1 MASDA
6 SLAIVRPSKS
16 LRAAQA
22 GPYPPAAAPD
32 SSRSSAVPGPL
43 SNTPTATAPSS
54 PLPNATY
61 LHLFSVPLMTYVW
74 PNSAGLNAQLRER
87 ILSHAAQDRGVQA
100 TNIGGWHSAN
110 GELEFLAE
118 LREPLFQRML
128 AMVNEAT
135 GRLAGDRGV
144 PSIAVRWS
152 FLGWANISE
161 AGAFNTMHTH
171 PGMTWSGVYYVDAG
185 ESPGQNDSGLL
196 KFMDPS
202 PGSAASFLPFLA
214 RATPEMKPVAGLMV
228 LFPSYVPHSVLPHR
242 GSRPRIS
249 IAFNFRSEPYP

>member
-1 MASDA
+1 MACNAPLITARSSRLLHA
-6 SLAIVRPSKS
+6 VQAGSLA
-16 LRAAQA
+16 
-22 GPYPPAAAPD
+22 PAAAA
-32 SSRSSAVPGPL
+32 SSDRSSAVSSSLNDAPGA
-43 SNTPTATAPSS
+43 ATVAS
-54 PLPNATY
+54 PLPSANY

-74 PNSAGLNAQLRER
+74 PNSAGLNEQLRER
-87 ILSHAAQDRGVQA
+87 ILSHAALDRGVQA
-100 TNIGGWHSAN
+100 TNVGGWHSAN
-110 GELEFLAE
+110 GELEFLGE
-118 LREPLFQRML
+118 LREPLYQRML

-135 GRLAGDRGV
+135 GRLAGERGL

-152 FLGWANISE
+152 FLAWANISE
-161 AGAFNTMHTH
+161 TGAFNTMHTH

-185 ESPGQNDSGLL
+185 ESVGQSDSGIL

-214 RATPEMKPVAGLMV
+214 RANPEMKPVAGLMV
-228 LFPSYVPHSVLPHR
+228 LFPSYVPHSVQPHR

>member
-1 MASDA
+1 MASNV
-6 SLAIVRPSKS
+6 SLAIARPAKSVRV
-16 LRAAQA
+16 AAA
-22 GPYPPAAAPD
+22 GSAASPAAAGTDNPT
-32 SSRSSAVPGPL
+32 VL
-43 SNTPTATAPSS
+43 SNSSSPPTATAPAS
-54 PLPNATY
+54 PLPHAAY

-74 PNSAGLNAQLRER
+74 PNSAGLNEQLRER
-87 ILSHAAQDRGVQA
+87 ILRHAAEDRGVQA

-110 GELEFLAE
+110 GELEFLGE
-118 LREPLFQRML
+118 LREPVFQRML

-135 GRLAGDRGV
+135 GRLAGDRGL

-152 FLGWANISE
+152 FLAWANISE

-185 ESPGQNDSGLL
+185 ESPGQNDSGIL

>member
-1 MASDA
+1 MPSDVSVA
-6 SLAIVRPSKS
+6 RPRPAKS
-16 LRAAQA
+16 LRVAQA
-22 GPYPPAAAPD
+22 GPSPPAAAPD
-32 SSRSSAVPGPL
+32 SNCSSAVASPL
-43 SNTPTATAPSS
+43 CNTPTATAPAS
-54 PLPNATY
+54 PVPNATY
-61 LHLFSVPLMTYVW
+61 LHLYSVPLMTYVW
-74 PNSAGLNAQLRER
+74 PNSAGLNEQLRER

-110 GELEFLAE
+110 GELEFLGE

-128 AMVNEAT
+128 ALVNEAT
-135 GRLAGDRGV
+135 GRLAGDRGL
-144 PSIAVRWS
+144 PAIAVRWS
-152 FLGWANISE
+152 FLAWANISE
-161 AGAFNTMHTH
+161 TGAFNTMHTH

-185 ESPGQNDSGLL
+185 ESPGQNDSGIL

-214 RATPEMKPVAGLMV
+214 RATPQIQPVAGLML

>member
-1 MASDA
+1 MPNDVSV
-6 SLAIVRPSKS
+6 AIPRPSKL

-22 GPYPPAAAPD
+22 GPHGPAAPGSD
-32 SSRSSAVPGPL
+32 RSSAAASPPT
-43 SNTPTATAPSS
+43 NTPTAASTS
-54 PLPNATY
+54 PVPNATY

-74 PNSAGLNAQLRER
+74 PNSAGLNEQLRER
-87 ILSHAAQDRGVQA
+87 ILSHATQDCGVQA

-110 GELEFLAE
+110 GDLEFLGE
-118 LREPLFQRML
+118 LREPIFQRML

-135 GRLAGDRGV
+135 GRLAGDRGL

-161 AGAFNTMHTH
+161 TGALNTMHTH
-171 PGMTWSGVYYVDAG
+171 PGMTWSGVYYVDTG
-185 ESPGQNDSGLL
+185 DSPGQNDSGIL

-214 RATPEMKPVAGLMV
+214 RATPQIQPVAGLML

>member
-1 MASDA
+1 MS
-6 SLAIVRPSKS
+6 SNVPLAITRPSKS
-16 LRAAQA
+16 LRAAHA
-22 GPYPPAAAPD
+22 GPPVPAAAVGSD
-32 SSRSSAVPGPL
+32 RSSAAPSPP
-43 SNTPTATAPSS
+43 SDTPTATTPAS

-61 LHLFSVPLMTYVW
+61 LHLFSVPFMTYVW

-100 TNIGGWHSAN
+100 TNVGGWHSAN
-110 GELEFLAE
+110 GELEFLGE

-128 AMVNEAT
+128 AMVNDAT
-135 GRLAGDRGV
+135 GRLAGERGL

-152 FLGWANISE
+152 FLAWANISE
-161 AGAFNTMHTH
+161 TGAFNTTHTH

-185 ESPGQNDSGLL
+185 ESVGQNDSGIL

-228 LFPSYVPHSVLPHR
+228 LFPSHVPHSVQPHR

>member
-1 MASDA
+1 MSSDVSVAMA
-6 SLAIVRPSKS
+6 RPSNS
-16 LRAAQA
+16 QRTAQA
-22 GPYPPAAAPD
+22 GSLVPAVAAG
-32 SSRSSAVPGPL
+32 SARSSVAPASTGD
-43 SNTPTATAPSS
+43 TPDGMTPAS
-54 PLPNATY
+54 PLPNAAY

-74 PNSAGLNAQLRER
+74 PNSAALNEQLRER
-87 ILSHAAQDRGVQA
+87 ILSYAAQDRGVQA

-110 GELEFLAE
+110 GELEFLGE

-135 GRLAGDRGV
+135 GRLAGDRGL

-152 FLGWANISE
+152 FLAWANISE
-161 AGAFNTMHTH
+161 TGAFNTMHTH

-185 ESPGQNDSGLL
+185 ESPGQNDSGIL

>member
-1 MASDA
+1 VPTDVSV
-6 SLAIVRPSKS
+6 AIPRPSKL

-22 GPYPPAAAPD
+22 GPHAPAAAPD
-32 SSRSSAVPGPL
+32 SDRSSAAASLPT
-43 SNTPTATAPSS
+43 NTPTAASTS
-54 PLPNATY
+54 PVPNATY

-74 PNSAGLNAQLRER
+74 PNSAGLNEQLRDR
-87 ILSHAAQDRGVQA
+87 ILSHAAQDCGVQA
-100 TNIGGWHSAN
+100 TNVGGWHSAN
-110 GELEFLAE
+110 GNLEFLGE
-118 LREPLFQRML
+118 LREALFQRML

-135 GRLAGDRGV
+135 GRLAGDRGL
-144 PSIAVRWS
+144 PSIAARWS
-152 FLGWANISE
+152 FLGWANTSE
-161 AGAFNTMHTH
+161 TGAFNTMHTH
-171 PGMTWSGVYYVDAG
+171 PGMTWSGVYYVDTG
-185 ESPGQNDSGLL
+185 DSPGQNDSGIL

-214 RATPEMKPVAGLMV
+214 RATPQIQPVAGLML

>member
-1 MASDA
+1 MA
-6 SLAIVRPSKS
+6 RPSKS

-22 GPYPPAAAPD
+22 AGSLVPAGAAGSD
-32 SSRSSAVPGPL
+32 RSSAAP
-43 SNTPTATAPSS
+43 TPSSGTPVAPAPAS

-61 LHLFSVPLMTYVW
+61 LHLFSVPLMTYLW
-74 PNSAGLNAQLRER
+74 PNSAGLNEQLRER

-110 GELEFLAE
+110 GELEFLGE

-152 FLGWANISE
+152 FLGWANISQ

-171 PGMTWSGVYYVDAG
+171 PGMTWSGVYYVDTG
-185 ESPGQNDSGLL
+185 DSPGQNDSGIL

-214 RATPEMKPVAGLMV
+214 RATPQIQPVAGLML

>member
-1 MASDA
+1 VPTDVSV
-6 SLAIVRPSKS
+6 AIPRPSKL

-22 GPYPPAAAPD
+22 GPHAPAAAPESD
-32 SSRSSAVPGPL
+32 RSSAAASLPA
-43 SNTPTATAPSS
+43 NTPTAASTS
-54 PLPNATY
+54 PVPNATY

-74 PNSAGLNAQLRER
+74 PNSAGLNEQLRDR
-87 ILSHAAQDRGVQA
+87 ILSHAAQDCGVQA
-100 TNIGGWHSAN
+100 TNVGGWHSAN
-110 GELEFLAE
+110 GNLEFLGE
-118 LREPLFQRML
+118 LREALFQRML

-135 GRLAGDRGV
+135 GRLAGDRGL
-144 PSIAVRWS
+144 PSIAARWS

-161 AGAFNTMHTH
+161 TGAFNTMHTH
-171 PGMTWSGVYYVDAG
+171 PGMTWSGVYYVDTG
-185 ESPGQNDSGLL
+185 DSPGQNDSGIL

-214 RATPEMKPVAGLMV
+214 RATPQIQPVAGLML

-242 GSRPRIS
+242 GSRSRIS

>member
-1 MASDA
+1 MASDV
-6 SLAIVRPSKS
+6 SLSIVRPSKS

-22 GPYPPAAAPD
+22 GPHSPAAAPD
-32 SSRSSAVPGPL
+32 SSRSGAVPSPL

-87 ILSHAAQDRGVQA
+87 ILNHAAQDRGVQA

-185 ESPGQNDSGLL
+185 ESPGQNDSGIL

-214 RATPEMKPVAGLMV
+214 RSTPEMKPVAGLMV

>member
-1 MASDA
+1 MPSDVSVASP
-6 SLAIVRPSKS
+6 RPAKS
-16 LRAAQA
+16 LRAAQTS
-22 GPYPPAAAPD
+22 PRPPAAAPG
-32 SSRSSAVPGPL
+32 SSHSGAVPSPPRD
-43 SNTPTATAPSS
+43 TPTVTTPAS
-54 PLPNATY
+54 PIPNATY

-74 PNSAGLNAQLRER
+74 PNSAGLNEQLREC

-110 GELEFLAE
+110 GELEFLGE

-135 GRLAGDRGV
+135 GRLAGDRGA

-152 FLGWANISE
+152 FLAWANISE
-161 AGAFNTMHTH
+161 SGAFNTMHTH

-185 ESPGQNDSGLL
+185 ESPGQNDSGVLR
-196 KFMDPS
+196 FMDPS

-214 RATPEMKPVAGLMV
+214 RVSPEMKPVAGLMV